1 MVMMPLDMGGRA
13 MDETEGKLQAL
24 ELQVGRLQAEVM
36 ALRISGSYVAHALT
50 AALVKRDVIH
60 PRDVIAMLEFYAE
73 GFEQDGGRS
82 GEMSTIR
89 AEVAETLRRQATE
102 IERVVG
108 AFAEPRPN

>member
-1 MVMMPLDMGGRA
+1 
-13 MDETEGKLQAL
+13 MDEIEAKIQAL
-24 ELQVGRLQAEVM
+24 EIQVGRLQAEVM

-50 AALVKRDVIH
+50 AALVKRRHIEPREVIS
-60 PRDVIAMLEFYAE
+60 MLEIYAE
-73 GFEQDGGRS
+73 GFEQEGARP

-89 AEVAETLRRQATE
+89 AEVAETLRRQAAE